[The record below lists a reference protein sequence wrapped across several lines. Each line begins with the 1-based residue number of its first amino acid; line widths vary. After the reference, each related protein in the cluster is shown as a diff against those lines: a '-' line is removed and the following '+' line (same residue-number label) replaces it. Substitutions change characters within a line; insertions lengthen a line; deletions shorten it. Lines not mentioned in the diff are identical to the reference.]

1 MRFLHTADWHI
12 GKPLRGRSRHDE
24 FAAVLDDVLR
34 IAAFGKV
41 DAVLLGGDIFDS
53 PVPPPE
59 AEKLVYDFF
68 ARLVPDRIAAVV
80 IAGNHD
86 HPKKLGALARL
97 LEGLNIHIRTEA
109 RPPDKGGVVGLQ
121 SRDGREE
128 ARVAVL
134 PFVAE
139 RRVVD
144 ACQVMAPEH
153 EWYEEYARRIE
164 EILAFLTKDFTPRT
178 VNLAL
183 AHVMVHKGLVGT
195 GERALHLGQVY
206 ALQPQQLPS
215 NVQYIGL
222 GHLHRP
228 QEVMAPAKTR
238 FSGSLLE
245 LDFGEKDQEK
255 SVVLVDVKA
264 GGAAGIE
271 IVPLSGGR
279 RLRDVEATLPEL
291 MDLKAELGDAYLRV
305 RVKVEA
311 PVPGIAEQVKELLP
325 NALDVS
331 LLYDALPSPSP
342 TAVDP
347 HRRSLRP
354 SELFADFYRRKHQA
368 DPPPEMLALFETVFE
383 EVHAPEAAA
392 VPVPVMR

>member
-12 GKPLRGRSRHDE
+12 GKPLRGRSRLDE
-24 FAAVLDDVLR
+24 FAAALDEVTR
-34 IAAFGKV
+34 IAVSGKV
-41 DAVLLGGDIFDS
+41 DAVLLGGDLFDS
-53 PVPPPE
+53 PAPPPE

-68 ARLVPDRIAAVV
+68 ARLVPEGIAAVV

-86 HPKKLGALARL
+86 HPRKLDALARL
-97 LEGLNIHIRTEA
+97 LEGLRIHIRTEA
-109 RPPDKGGVVGLQ
+109 RPPEKGGVVALQ

-134 PFVAE
+134 PFVPE

-153 EWYEEYARRIE
+153 EWYEEYARRLE
-164 EILAFLTKDFTPRT
+164 EILAFLTRDFTPRT

-206 ALQPQQLPS
+206 ALQPQQLPG
-215 NVQYIGL
+215 NVQYVGL

-238 FSGSLLE
+238 FAGSLLE
-245 LDFGEKDQEK
+245 LDFGEKEQEK
-255 SVVLVDVKA
+255 SVVLVEA
-264 GGAAGIE
+264 RPGGAAGIE
-271 IVPLSGGR
+271 VVPLSAGR
-279 RLRDVEATLPEL
+279 RLRDVEGTLGEL
-291 MDLKAELGDAYLRV
+291 MGLKEELGDAYLRV

-311 PVPGIAEQVKELLP
+311 PAPGIAEQVKELLP

-331 LLYDALPSPSP
+331 LVYDALAIPGP
-342 TAVDP
+342 AAGDP
-347 HRRSLRP
+347 QRRSLKP
-354 SELFADFYRRKHQA
+354 AELFADFYRRKHQA
-368 DPPPEMLALFETVFE
+368 EPPAEMLALFESVFE
-383 EVHAPEAAA
+383 EAHAPEVGVA
-392 VPVPVMR
+392 VAR